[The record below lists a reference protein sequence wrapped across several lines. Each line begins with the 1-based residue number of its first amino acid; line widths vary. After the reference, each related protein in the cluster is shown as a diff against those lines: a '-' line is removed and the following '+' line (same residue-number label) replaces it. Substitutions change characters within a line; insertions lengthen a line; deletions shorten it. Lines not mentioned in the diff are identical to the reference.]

1 MRVVLFGASGMIGQ
15 GVLRACLADPEI
27 DRIASVVRAP
37 TGVSHSKLV
46 ELVHQDFT
54 DFSALAGE
62 LSGYDTCLFC
72 LGVSSAG
79 MTEAAYR
86 HITYDITLAAA
97 QVLAIESPN
106 KMSFLYISGAGAD
119 TSEHKR
125 TMWARV
131 KGATENALLK
141 LPFKGAYMVRPAYI
155 QPRHGIKSRT
165 KWTRVLYAV
174 VGPLYPL
181 WRLLFR
187 PWVTNTDE
195 LSAAMLHVAKRG
207 AKTPIIENRDLRAL
221 AAPPI
226 AAS

>member
-15 GVLRACLADPEI
+15 GVLRACLADPDI

-37 TGVSHSKLV
+37 TGVTHSKLV
-46 ELVHQDFT
+46 ELVHQDFS

-62 LSGYDTCLFC
+62 LGGYDTCLFC

-86 HITYDITLAAA
+86 HITYDFTLAAA
-97 QVLAIESPN
+97 QVLAIQSPN
-106 KMSFLYISGAGAD
+106 KMSFIYISGAGAEN
-119 TSEHKR
+119 TR
-125 TMWARV
+125 RMWARV
-131 KGATENALLK
+131 KGATENALMK

-165 KWTRVLYAV
+165 KWTRILYAV

-195 LSAAMLHVAKRG
+195 LSAAMLNVAKRG

-221 AAPPI
+221 AAVST